1 MQNIFNNILSKEL
14 IFLIKYLERKRGHR
28 EKFDQLIINANG
40 FESNIHDFMESAF
53 FILGNTYVNTIKK
66 TNKYYILELTENGLG
81 ITNYASYPNQ
91 IIRKDL
97 IWKTILFF
105 AEILNWIL
113 VKPIKFIP
121 KLSRLIFS
129 YKLAKIV
136 LFIMALLG
144 GAVACIQLY
153 KFYKTGEI

>member
-1 MQNIFNNILSKEL
+1 MQDTFNNILSKEL
-14 IFLIKYLERKRGHR
+14 IFLIKYLERKSGNR

-40 FESNIHDFMESAF
+40 FESNLDDFMDCALS
-53 FILGNTYVNTIKK
+53 FIGSTYVNTIKK
-66 TNKYYILELTENGLG
+66 TNKYYILELTESGLE
-81 ITNYASYPNQ
+81 ITNFISYPKQ

-105 AEILNWIL
+105 AEILNWIV

-121 KLSRLIFS
+121 KLTRLIFS
-129 YKLAKIV
+129 YKLAKII